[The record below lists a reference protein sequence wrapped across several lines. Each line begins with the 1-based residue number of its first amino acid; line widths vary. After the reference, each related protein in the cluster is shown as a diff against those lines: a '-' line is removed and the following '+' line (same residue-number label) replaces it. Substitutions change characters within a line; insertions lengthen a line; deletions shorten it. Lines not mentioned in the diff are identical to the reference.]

1 MAKLAYLTCMQWVPN
16 TIAIQPIFYVI
27 AHVYIFLSLRCLI
40 SDLPFD
46 HLLGAWDHIFKRR
59 GVPQKT
65 ALGRHLAPPKVQ
77 GFYLSH
83 PCSHGKIVDP
93 SRYCLE
99 VALPAGSQGMAFNSF
114 FGQKMFQSE
123 KNSEWFQLVPS
134 WPNVHPSCIRRWHAS
149 FWCCFGPQTSQLW
162 VRHGEPMVQFHF
174 GFRHVV
180 EGLFETKH
188 VIILYAIGCVSP
200 KKESMLFWTKH
211 ITCVPY
217 VFSGQVLFVGW
228 IYALTRK
235 LFPKFEIKS
244 KGSILIWRNFSNF
257 VSLYTGHFSSS
268 IALLQSYEFV
278 ELWAGAG
285 MASGMVQR
293 SGRTIAAL
301 DIAYFQ
307 KDPNKPGRSN
317 YFDILTPSG
326 FGHHC
331 CAK

>member
-1 MAKLAYLTCMQWVPN
+1 
-16 TIAIQPIFYVI
+16 
-27 AHVYIFLSLRCLI
+27 
-40 SDLPFD
+40 
-46 HLLGAWDHIFKRR
+46 
-59 GVPQKT
+59 
-65 ALGRHLAPPKVQ
+65 
-77 GFYLSH
+77 
-83 PCSHGKIVDP
+83 
-93 SRYCLE
+93 
-99 VALPAGSQGMAFNSF
+99 
-114 FGQKMFQSE
+114 
-123 KNSEWFQLVPS
+123 
-134 WPNVHPSCIRRWHAS
+134 
-149 FWCCFGPQTSQLW
+149 
-162 VRHGEPMVQFHF
+162 MVQFHF
-174 GFRHVV
+174 GFRDVV

-188 VIILYAIGCVSP
+188 IIILYAMGCVSP

-217 VFSGQVLFVGW
+217 VFSGQVFFVEW

-235 LFPKFEIKS
+235 LFSKFEIKS
-244 KGSILIWRNFSNF
+244 RGFEGISPILF
-257 VSLYTGHFSSS
+257 LYILVRIKHFSGS

-307 KDPNKPGRSN
+307 KDPKKPERSN